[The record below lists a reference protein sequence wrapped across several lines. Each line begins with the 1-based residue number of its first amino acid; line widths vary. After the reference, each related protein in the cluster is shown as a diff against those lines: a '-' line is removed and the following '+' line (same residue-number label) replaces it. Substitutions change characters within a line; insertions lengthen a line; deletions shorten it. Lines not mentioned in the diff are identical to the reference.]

1 VSRSSYY
8 FHYGSKEEILG
19 ELDAMTARRA
29 ATEIAAQATRPDTS
43 LAAEV
48 SVLVA
53 GLARRASRMPKDLL
67 APAMVRAMRGLPYVG
82 RLPDEDSDFGRTLA
96 EVFER
101 AQARGEISRDEDAAE
116 MAAVL
121 ASMLMEGMLRWAYGT
136 TRVTDLRD
144 VLQWRAEVFLA
155 GVRTRN

>member
-1 VSRSSYY
+1 
-8 FHYGSKEEILG
+8 
-19 ELDAMTARRA
+19 
-29 ATEIAAQATRPDTS
+29 
-43 LAAEV
+43 
-48 SVLVA
+48 
-53 GLARRASRMPKDLL
+53 MPKDLL